1 MSVEAT
7 LGGDGCRLVVRIK
20 GYAQP
25 DLTGGMDAN
34 FLVGE
39 IELRVGMSAPFYV
52 TMPVKA
58 HTEDIRRFHD
68 QLQLLDHEL
77 SGEATLDNVDS
88 DFQATIAL
96 EVGKGTLSGI
106 VREWATELRFKDV
119 PIDQTY
125 VHAALHEFGQLA
137 AAFPVRG
144 SAWG

>member
-1 MSVEAT
+1 MSIEAN
-7 LGGDGCRLVVRIK
+7 LSGDGCRLVVRIK

-25 DLTGGMDAN
+25 NITDGIDAN
-34 FLVGE
+34 FLMGE
-39 IELRVGMSAPFYV
+39 VEVRVGMSAPFYV
-52 TMPVKA
+52 TMPAKV

-68 QLQLLDHEL
+68 QLQRLDHEL
-77 SGEATLDNVDS
+77 SGQAILDNVDS
-88 DFQATIAL
+88 DFQATITL
-96 EVGKGTLSGI
+96 EAGKGTLAGI